1 MNDLLAVG
9 SRLISDLLEIS
20 DTLKLDGL
28 SARID
33 TQKAFD
39 PVDHSFL
46 ISMLERYRFD
56 NVFLKWVNILLK
68 HQESRIING
77 GNTSKY
83 FKLEKGTR

>member
-1 MNDLLAVG
+1 MIDLLAVG

-28 SARID
+28 SATID

-46 ISMLERYRFD
+46 ISTLDRYGFG
-56 NVFLKWVNILLK
+56 NVFLKWVKILLK
-68 HQESRIING
+68 HQESCIING
-77 GNTSKY
+77 DNTTKY
-83 FKLEKGTR
+83 FKLEKGTT